1 MDSKTRGAWL
11 IHHNYKLQNVK
22 LPSQDYDHITFAGK
36 CGVLLNALARSNEA
50 SITNKRLE
58 MLASANGIS
67 YLAEVPS
74 ILRELENQRLIVKH
88 EKGVIVLGL
97 TTSQTLEH
105 TSKIFEESSPGK
117 SEKAAIEV
125 SEKISLLPLMKEN
138 ASEYVSDTFNATKQE
153 TSSILNQWEAIGF
166 FDNESIYDK
175 KIYFNGNLFRR
186 ENINKVK
193 ALVSSLTS
201 AEEAKVIELS
211 AKLKSS
217 GCIPK
222 EEVSTML
229 GESLYKRLCAIGFLD
244 ENTIGN
250 ESGTYTFITQPAA
263 FTKFSGSIA
272 DDAFDLAKA
281 LVTSLKYGMTR
292 SPYMRGRIRMI
303 EALMNKLISGAWVGP
318 ATAIGKDY
326 RVLEL
331 KGVVEV
337 KPTDGGLFKM
347 RLLKPEIGRLALTVI
362 TEGEASTKSLLDLP
376 SVSATSYLGPEVN
389 REILRKKQAPASKHA
404 LGRILDAL
412 RTGELR

>member
-1 MDSKTRGAWL
+1 MDNKTKGAWL
-11 IHHNYKLQNVK
+11 IHHNYKLQNVT
-22 LPSQDYDHITFAGK
+22 LPYQDYDHISFAGK
-36 CGVLLNALARSNEA
+36 CGVVLNVLARSDDA

-58 MLASANGIS
+58 MLAGANGIS

-74 ILRELENQRLIVKH
+74 ILKELQHQRLIEKH
-88 EKGVIVLGL
+88 EKGVTVLGL

-117 SEKAAIEV
+117 SEKAAIEI
-125 SEKISLLPLMKEN
+125 SEKISLLPLMKED
-138 ASEYVSDTFNATKQE
+138 ASEYVSDIFKATKQE
-153 TSSILNQWEAIGF
+153 TVSILDQWEAIGF
-166 FDNESIYDK
+166 FDNESIYEK

-186 ENINKVK
+186 ENINKVR
-193 ALVSSLTS
+193 ALISSLTS

-211 AKLKSS
+211 AKIKSS

-250 ESGTYTFITQPAA
+250 ESGTYTFVTQPAA

-281 LVTSLKYGMTR
+281 LVTSLTYGMTT
-292 SPYMRGRIRMI
+292 SPHSRGRIRMI
-303 EALMNKLISGAWVGP
+303 EALMNKLISGGWVGP

-326 RVLEL
+326 KILEL

-337 KPTDGGLFKM
+337 RPTDDGLFRM
-347 RLLKPEIGRLALTVI
+347 RLLKPEIGKLALTVI
-362 TEGEASTKSLLDLP
+362 TEGEASTKSLLELP
-376 SVSATSYLGPEVN
+376 SVSATRYSGPEAN
-389 REILRKKQAPASKHA
+389 REILRKRQAPASKQA
-404 LGRILDAL
+404 LGKILDAL

>member
-1 MDSKTRGAWL
+1 
-11 IHHNYKLQNVK
+11 
-22 LPSQDYDHITFAGK
+22 
-36 CGVLLNALARSNEA
+36 
-50 SITNKRLE
+50 
-58 MLASANGIS
+58 
-67 YLAEVPS
+67 
-74 ILRELENQRLIVKH
+74 
-88 EKGVIVLGL
+88 
-97 TTSQTLEH
+97 
-105 TSKIFEESSPGK
+105 
-117 SEKAAIEV
+117 
-125 SEKISLLPLMKEN
+125 LPLMKEN